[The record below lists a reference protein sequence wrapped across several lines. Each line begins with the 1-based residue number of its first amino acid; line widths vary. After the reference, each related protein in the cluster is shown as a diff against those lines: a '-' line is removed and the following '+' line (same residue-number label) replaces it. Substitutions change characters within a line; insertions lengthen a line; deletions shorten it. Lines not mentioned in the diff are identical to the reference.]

1 MRFELPTLPGA
12 QARALSL
19 LASRD
24 VDFAEVSHLVET
36 DPALTAAMLRAANSA
51 ASAPVSPI
59 STVKQALVRIG
70 SDQTRHIVSAAVMG
84 STFTGLQRAGLD
96 ARELWRHVVACAL
109 LADATAWGGVSG
121 SAAFTGGLLHDLGRL
136 AMAHQM
142 PARYAEVVR
151 LIHEGLEPA
160 WAESRVLGLDH
171 MEAGVAVAHA
181 WQIPDEVTEA
191 IADHHGGNAG
201 ALGWLTL
208 NARRI
213 AWSLGIGDGLLCPG
227 EPSFDPLSEDAE
239 ILSSFGG
246 PERFIETVDWHCD
259 MLSPEPSR
267 AA

>member
-12 QARALSL
+12 QARAMTL

-24 VDFAEVSHLVET
+24 VDFGEVSRLVEI

-51 ASAPVSPI
+51 ASSPASPI
-59 STVKQALVRIG
+59 STVKLAVVRIG
-70 SDQTRHIVSAAVMG
+70 SEQTRRIVSAAVMG
-84 STFTGLQRAGLD
+84 STFTGLSRAGVD
-96 ARELWRHVVACAL
+96 ARELWRHVVACAM

-121 SAAFTGGLLHDLGRL
+121 SAAFTAGLLHDLGRL

-151 LIHEGLEPA
+151 LTREGLEAP
-160 WAESRVLGLDH
+160 WAEARVLGLDH

-191 IADHHGGNAG
+191 IADHHGGSGG

-213 AWSLGIGDGLLCPG
+213 SWSLGIGDGLLCPG
-227 EPSFDPLSEDAE
+227 EPTFDPLSEDAE
-239 ILSSFGG
+239 VLRTFGG
-246 PERFIETVDWHCD
+246 PERFVETVDWYCD
-259 MLSPEPSR
+259 MLAPEPSR